1 MLKAL
6 GLLCRGSILKK
17 SVRSGGGGRL
27 RDIYKMFFKYHNLL
41 PDTVAKQEPRL
52 LLKVLDALDES
63 EEEFGSEHLR
73 MFYGQ

>member
-1 MLKAL
+1 M
-6 GLLCRGSILKK
+6 
-17 SVRSGGGGRL
+17 

-52 LLKVLDALDES
+52 LLKVLDALDEN